1 MSRGKDSH
9 YFKSAFL
16 GYTVGLV
23 LTIIVMN
30 WFQAAQVT
38 IGTPH
43 LCFIHLDMNLSW
55 ESSLTLFYCLI
66 LITFLT
72 IPFQPALLYI
82 VPAVIGFLAAHCIW
96 NGEVKQVCSSPY
108 IFSYLHSIFSFIS
121 TNAINFIIMC
131 KNTMRK
137 LCQRTHIK
145 SNQCPNG
152 TIHMANRMLQM
163 VKKTY

>member
-1 MSRGKDSH
+1 MWFFYFSPIGIFVALALRFDVSRGKDSH

-66 LITFLT
+66 VITFLT

-96 NGEVKQVCSSPY
+96 NGEVKQVCSSPLFFVLSEQIY
-108 IFSYLHSIFSFIS
+108 LSVLPTQLFFTIAYTFS
-121 TNAINFIIMC
+121 N
-131 KNTMRK
+131 K
-137 LCQRTHIK
+137 IK
-145 SNQCPNG
+145 F
-152 TIHMANRMLQM
+152 
-163 VKKTY
+163 Y